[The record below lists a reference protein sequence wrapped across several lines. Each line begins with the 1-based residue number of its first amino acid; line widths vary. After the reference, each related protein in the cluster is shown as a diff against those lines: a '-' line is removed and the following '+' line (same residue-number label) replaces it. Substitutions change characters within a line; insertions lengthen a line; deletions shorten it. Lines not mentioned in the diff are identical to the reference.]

1 MAGLMRSALMVVA
14 AVAITFL
21 ASPIG
26 AQCSPGTQKLI
37 DDHRSAEARAELQA
51 LLKKNASDDAALHC
65 MGMTFISEDKAGDAQ
80 EWFEKAIKANDNSSA
95 HHLWLGNAIGHQA
108 EHANKL
114 KQPFM
119 ARRIKSE
126 FERAVQLDPGSIDA
140 RHGLIQF
147 YSQAPGVMGGSMDKA
162 KEQAREIQKVNA
174 MRGHI
179 EMGALLERDKD
190 VAGAERELEAAITAS
205 PDSAPG
211 YNNLAALYRRQKR
224 YADAVPVY
232 ERLLKARPDLINARL
247 NIAYNLA
254 LSGQGL
260 DRGEHEAKQWFAEP
274 PKDVPA
280 ATLSSAHYILG
291 LIYEKQAK
299 KDSAREEYQAAV
311 AANAKNEEAKKAL
324 ANLK

>member
-1 MAGLMRSALMVVA
+1 MAGLMRSTLMVVA
-14 AVAITFL
+14 AVAIPML
-21 ASPIG
+21 VSPTH
-26 AQCSPGTQKLI
+26 AQCAPGTQKLI
-37 DDHRSAEARAELQA
+37 DDHKLDEARAEVQA
-51 LLKKNASDDAALHC
+51 LLKKNASDDVALHC
-65 MGMTFISEDKAGDAQ
+65 MGMIYVAQDKSGDAE
-80 EWFEKAIKANDNSSA
+80 EWFEKAIKVNDNSSA
-95 HHLWLGNAIGHQA
+95 HHLWLGNAIGDQA
-108 EHANKL
+108 EHASKL

-126 FERAVQLDPGSIDA
+126 FERAVQLDPTSIDA

-179 EMGALLERDKD
+179 EMGSLLDRDKD
-190 VAGAERELEAAITAS
+190 VAGAEHEFEAAIVAS

-211 YNNLAALYRRQKR
+211 YNSLASLYRRQKR

-232 ERLLKARPDLINARL
+232 ERLLKARPDLVNARL

-260 DRGEHEAKQWFAEP
+260 DRGEREARQWFTEP
-274 PKDVPA
+274 PRDTPA
-280 ATLSSAHYILG
+280 ATMSSAHYILG
-291 LIYEKQAK
+291 IIYEKQAK
-299 KDSAREEYQAAV
+299 KDAAREEYAAAV
-311 AANAKNEEAKKAL
+311 AANPKNEEAKKAL